1 MTPQKGFFEMTVT
14 PLPARKRFQ
23 TLWMEKINSVII
35 H

>member
-1 MTPQKGFFEMTVT
+1 MTPQKRFFEMTVT
-14 PLPARKRFQ
+14 PLARTKLFQ